1 MYLLTLKDRRDDGAY
16 AVLNRYGEK
25 VLFMFEEE
33 DDAERYAMMLS
44 SDENADLNVIEIE
57 DALAIRTCKMY
68 NYKYAVITPND
79 IVVPPPKNDNVSKDQ
94 MEEFSVNWR
103 PVFGNRFPKKCN
115 EFDSLN
121 KWYREIYSIGFS
133 DFQFV

>member
-1 MYLLTLKDRRDDGAY
+1 MYLLTLKDKRDDGAY

-33 DDAERYAMMLS
+33 DDAERYAMMMN
-44 SDENADLNVIEIE
+44 DEEENAALNVIEIE

-79 IVVPPPKNDNVSKDQ
+79 IVVPPPKNDNVSK
-94 MEEFSVNWR
+94 N
-103 PVFGNRFPKKCN
+103 
-115 EFDSLN
+115 
-121 KWYREIYSIGFS
+121 
-133 DFQFV
+133 

>member
-44 SDENADLNVIEIE
+44 NDEDADLNVIEIE
-57 DALAIRTCKMY
+57 DKVAIQTCKLY

-79 IVVPPPKNDNVSKDQ
+79 IVVPPPKNDNVSK
-94 MEEFSVNWR
+94 N
-103 PVFGNRFPKKCN
+103 
-115 EFDSLN
+115 
-121 KWYREIYSIGFS
+121 
-133 DFQFV
+133 